1 MLLGRAGGEKEAI
14 RVGGRRKELGVNYDE
29 IVELK
34 GAVDAQINRPLGC
47 KQFWFK
53 TEGLD
58 FGDLNGVQIQP
69 GAKTHEYGY

>member
-1 MLLGRAGGEKEAI
+1 M
-14 RVGGRRKELGVNYDE
+14 RRLTGLWVVSNFG
-29 IVELK
+29 L
-34 GAVDAQINRPLGC
+34 
-47 KQFWFK
+47 K